1 MKGIGITPRGCGTIQ
16 TEVRRQQNEDELVRV
31 REHAR
36 HLEDEVAMRR
46 TLDAFN
52 ERKLYELL
60 LQLDQL
66 ERVNREQQDE
76 MDRLRS
82 TTSPPAEVAFRNF
95 H

>member
-1 MKGIGITPRGCGTIQ
+1 MIQ

-76 MDRLRS
+76 MGRLRS

>member
-1 MKGIGITPRGCGTIQ
+1 
-16 TEVRRQQNEDELVRV
+16 V

>member
-1 MKGIGITPRGCGTIQ
+1 MIQ

-82 TTSPPAEVAFRNF
+82 TTSPPAEVAFPNF